1 MRETWAM
8 LVKIKIL
15 LNMKKFII
23 LHAKNFPT
31 KILFNK
37 KFFDFS
43 QILRQQKKHFEIKF
57 LNFSSKSDNFLLN
70 KLFGQSPDVGVK
82 CVTSVSDL
90 FWDL

>member
-23 LHAKNFPT
+23 LHTKNFPA

-43 QILRQQKKHFEIKF
+43 PILRQQKKHFEIKF
-57 LNFSSKSDNFLLN
+57 LNFFN
-70 KLFGQSPDVGVK
+70 KIWQLFIK
-82 CVTSVSDL
+82 
-90 FWDL
+90 